1 MATFGFHAKG
11 LVSEIQSKVAEMA
24 NIWSVSAFP
33 PNCKV
38 EFGDDLEENKAATF
52 IVKLKDF
59 QKKGPFKDGGLD
71 VTDMK
76 IIIKDP
82 KGKCFLVDIILK
94 LRIIEIFTKLKA
106 LVNDHCSLFKY

>member
-59 QKKGPFKDGGLD
+59 QKKGPFKDGGVD

-82 KGKCFLVDIILK
+82 KGKCLLI
-94 LRIIEIFTKLKA
+94 
-106 LVNDHCSLFKY
+106 

>member
-1 MATFGFHAKG
+1 
-11 LVSEIQSKVAEMA
+11 MA

-82 KGKCFLVDIILK
+82 KGSETECARKMK
-94 LRIIEIFTKLKA
+94 KGA
-106 LVNDHCSLFKY
+106 LTSWRSP